1 MKYQKLVVVNQY
13 FLIIIFI
20 FFSISTYAQSVL
32 EGKRVLVVYGGWPGH
47 KPEQFAQKVT
57 HWLEAQKAKVILSQS
72 TDSYTDSAIMN
83 SVDLI
88 IQHITMSEMSSEASL
103 GLSRAIQAGVG
114 LAGCHGG
121 LGDSFRNDTEF
132 QYMVGGQFVK
142 HPGGQVDFRVTL
154 SDTQDPITREIT
166 DFSLHTE
173 QYYMH
178 YDPSIEVLA
187 TTVFSG
193 EHDPW
198 IEGVTMPVV
207 WKKKYGEGR
216 VFYSALGHS
225 EDVFEI
231 PEVWKLMTRGIE
243 WAARK

>member
-1 MKYQKLVVVNQY
+1 MKKHL
-13 FLIIIFI
+13 FLLLIL

-47 KPEQFAQKVT
+47 KPEQFAQKIT
-57 HWLEAQKAKVILSQS
+57 NWLEAQKAEVTLSQS
-72 TDSYTDSAIMN
+72 TDSYTDTELMN
-83 SVDLI
+83 TVDLI
-88 IQHITMSEMSSEASL
+88 IQHITMSEMSSEASR
-103 GLSRAIQAGVG
+103 GLTRAVMSGVG

-142 HPGGQVDFRVTL
+142 HPGGQVDYRVILTE
-154 SDTQDPITREIT
+154 TKDPITEGLT

-178 YDPSIEVLA
+178 YDPAIEILA

-193 EHDPW
+193 KHDPW
-198 IEGVTMPVV
+198 INEVIMPVV
-207 WKKKYGEGR
+207 WKKNYGEGR
-216 VFYSALGHS
+216 IFYSALGHS
-225 EDVFEI
+225 EEIFEI
-231 PEVWKLMTRGIE
+231 EEVWKLMTRGIQ
-243 WAARK
+243 WAVRK